1 MRRFAQICLLL
12 FFAVCLPKTTSLY
25 AFAKTELPINPE
37 WKLGGVLYTGKQL
50 SSSAVKAVCQ
60 DRYGFMWIGTDYGLN
75 RFDGYSFSLYQH
87 HRNDSHSIGSNEIC
101 DILSD
106 SKGRLW
112 VGTNKNLS
120 RYDISTNR
128 FDNVPFP
135 KNIQPRVSDLV
146 EAKNGDIFI
155 ATSGYGA
162 FVIRNGSD
170 KIEEATR
177 LNHLIND
184 KMLGRLCFDH
194 QGNLWMTGKDNVFY
208 RIAMRQGHI
217 VGTNRWKLPQGD
229 VRLFTV
235 TRDGTVL
242 LLFKNALLAN
252 HGNSFVA
259 SDYNISSQMLQAGL
273 SCAKESPSGQLYI
286 GTERGLYRVHR
297 GAAPELVNYV
307 HDRFDLRTAP
317 VHALDFD
324 KYGNLWARCFRIG
337 VLLLNDRPLPFQ
349 IWSFTAQST
358 AYDVALSSVAATDDG
373 GMWCTAWGNGLFH
386 FNHNGIVTQ
395 HIGGISDANVV
406 YHARD
411 GHYWVGRTDGFYE
424 LNPTTG
430 SLSLAL
436 KYAGYKGVMC
446 DDGLGTIFF
455 SVMGQGVMSYNTR
468 TKTSRQYRSTDKSPL
483 GHLCNDWVVAMV
495 VDRNQCL
502 WIATTSGV
510 SCLDLRTGSFHP
522 FGWNSLLADHVIES
536 LCVTPDDD
544 IVIGTESG
552 LCLYD
557 RHSRHVKFFPGSTML
572 QDQKICS
579 VQSDTWGDLWVSTPT
594 GLWQYD
600 HLTRRFI
607 SYGTG
612 YGQITGEYLGNVSF
626 RSADGMI
633 GFGFDGGVT
642 VFYPQTVKGIQN
654 RQGRVWLTGA
664 VIDDLWQ
671 LPQEGQIDMYPRNHT
686 LTLTF
691 SLLDYRDAAGVI
703 YEYRI
708 NGGGWH
714 TNATGD
720 NTIRFNSL
728 GTGTYSIEVRAV
740 YGGHAITG
748 VYKIVVVVHAP
759 WYASTWALLFY
770 LLLLCLLG
778 YYLWH
783 LYWHRKQHQFDEA
796 KMRFLINAMHDVRSP
811 LTLIV
816 NPLHNLLSEETDPSK
831 LSLLQ
836 VIDRNTKRIS
846 QLVNQILD
854 KRKFDK
860 QAMQINCQQTSLIK
874 LITGTCKL
882 YEYEAQQRGIHF
894 AFEHDYDVMA
904 WVDRMSIDKVIGNLL
919 SNAFKYT
926 DDGGEIKVTLSSTD
940 SKAIIRVMDNG
951 IGVGDEETAK
961 HLFDRFNQGVNKT
974 NLKIQGTGIGL
985 DLCRSV
991 VALHHGKIEAS
1002 NRTDVAHG
1010 ACFTVMLPLGKEHLK
1025 PEEIIDEKAQ
1035 SEKALTGTPRPRS
1048 NVQVMVVDD
1057 DEELTHYVAMQL
1069 GDEYHVTTAGNG
1081 REALKELL
1089 LMPARYDIVVS
1100 DVSMPEM
1107 DGITLLERIK
1117 ENPHLSALPVILLSS
1132 KDAIDDR
1139 VTGLRHGAD
1148 AYLSKPFNME
1158 ELRLTID
1165 NLVNTLRRVK
1175 GKATREP
1182 QIDKMIGQEE
1192 VKGNNEILMERIVN
1206 CIHEHLSDP
1215 EYNVETLADDIGLSR
1230 AQLHRKM
1237 KEMTGI
1243 STGKFIRDM
1252 RMKEAVHLLNLG
1264 TINISQIAYR
1274 VGFNDQN
1281 HFSQVF
1287 KRYYG
1292 VSPKE
1297 YRERKP
1303 FPNPPQG
1310 EGMEIPKQRIF
1321 HTNSMD

>member
-468 TKTSRQYRSTDKSPL
+468 TKTSRQYRSTDI
-483 GHLCNDWVVAMV
+483 C
-495 VDRNQCL
+495 
-502 WIATTSGV
+502 ATT
-510 SCLDLRTGSFHP
+510 GSSR
-522 FGWNSLLADHVIES
+522 WLWT
-536 LCVTPDDD
+536 VT
-544 IVIGTESG
+544 
-552 LCLYD
+552 
-557 RHSRHVKFFPGSTML
+557 
-572 QDQKICS
+572 S
-579 VQSDTWGDLWVSTPT
+579 V
-594 GLWQYD
+594 
-600 HLTRRFI
+600 
-607 SYGTG
+607 
-612 YGQITGEYLGNVSF
+612 
-626 RSADGMI
+626 
-633 GFGFDGGVT
+633 
-642 VFYPQTVKGIQN
+642 
-654 RQGRVWLTGA
+654 
-664 VIDDLWQ
+664 
-671 LPQEGQIDMYPRNHT
+671 
-686 LTLTF
+686 
-691 SLLDYRDAAGVI
+691 
-703 YEYRI
+703 
-708 NGGGWH
+708 
-714 TNATGD
+714 
-720 NTIRFNSL
+720 
-728 GTGTYSIEVRAV
+728 
-740 YGGHAITG
+740 
-748 VYKIVVVVHAP
+748 
-759 WYASTWALLFY
+759 
-770 LLLLCLLG
+770 C
-778 YYLWH
+778 
-783 LYWHRKQHQFDEA
+783 
-796 KMRFLINAMHDVRSP
+796 
-811 LTLIV
+811 
-816 NPLHNLLSEETDPSK
+816 
-831 LSLLQ
+831 
-836 VIDRNTKRIS
+836 
-846 QLVNQILD
+846 
-854 KRKFDK
+854 
-860 QAMQINCQQTSLIK
+860 
-874 LITGTCKL
+874 
-882 YEYEAQQRGIHF
+882 
-894 AFEHDYDVMA
+894 
-904 WVDRMSIDKVIGNLL
+904 
-919 SNAFKYT
+919 
-926 DDGGEIKVTLSSTD
+926 
-940 SKAIIRVMDNG
+940 
-951 IGVGDEETAK
+951 
-961 HLFDRFNQGVNKT
+961 
-974 NLKIQGTGIGL
+974 
-985 DLCRSV
+985 
-991 VALHHGKIEAS
+991 
-1002 NRTDVAHG
+1002 
-1010 ACFTVMLPLGKEHLK
+1010 
-1025 PEEIIDEKAQ
+1025 
-1035 SEKALTGTPRPRS
+1035 
-1048 NVQVMVVDD
+1048 
-1057 DEELTHYVAMQL
+1057 
-1069 GDEYHVTTAGNG
+1069 
-1081 REALKELL
+1081 
-1089 LMPARYDIVVS
+1089 
-1100 DVSMPEM
+1100 
-1107 DGITLLERIK
+1107 
-1117 ENPHLSALPVILLSS
+1117 
-1132 KDAIDDR
+1132 
-1139 VTGLRHGAD
+1139 GLR
-1148 AYLSKPFNME
+1148 
-1158 ELRLTID
+1158 
-1165 NLVNTLRRVK
+1165 RR
-1175 GKATREP
+1175 AE
-1182 QIDKMIGQEE
+1182 
-1192 VKGNNEILMERIVN
+1192 
-1206 CIHEHLSDP
+1206 
-1215 EYNVETLADDIGLSR
+1215 
-1230 AQLHRKM
+1230 
-1237 KEMTGI
+1237 
-1243 STGKFIRDM
+1243 
-1252 RMKEAVHLLNLG
+1252 
-1264 TINISQIAYR
+1264 
-1274 VGFNDQN
+1274 
-1281 HFSQVF
+1281 
-1287 KRYYG
+1287 
-1292 VSPKE
+1292 
-1297 YRERKP
+1297 
-1303 FPNPPQG
+1303 
-1310 EGMEIPKQRIF
+1310 
-1321 HTNSMD
+1321 